1 VILGSEFMPR
11 DSSHKY
17 TMILTVNL
25 YSIKWTAILEVSIS
39 NVYVDHGSIFIINT
53 TNMLDLCDVHPNIKP
68 IRTMPIKANDYVR
81 KDGFILY
88 EEGNPLGIG

>member
-1 VILGSEFMPR
+1 MPR

-17 TMILTVNL
+17 TMTLTVNL
-25 YSIKWTAILEVSIS
+25 YSIKWTAFL
-39 NVYVDHGSIFIINT
+39 NT
-53 TNMLDLCDVHPNIKP
+53 TNMLDFCDVHPNKP